1 MHARG
6 ARIDELPALWDGF
19 ARLVRPGL
27 GLSAFGANVM
37 NLPPDYATKSHDES
51 SSGQEELYVCL
62 AGSGAV
68 VLDEDGT
75 ELAAGRRAA
84 RRGRARRRAHPSQR
98 AGRPARAGHRRLARE
113 GLRAAGL
120 VEQRRVA
127 ESQELAF
134 IPAGRKPGPMRSRF
148 GPGSL
153 LVQVAVMAGT
163 TPIPCRSRSRPP

>member
-6 ARIDELPALWDGF
+6 ARIDELPTRWEGF

-68 VLDEDGT
+68 VLDEDGS
-75 ELAAGRRAA
+75 ELPLDADQLAAVGPGVA
-84 RRGRARRRAHPSQR
+84 RTLHSGPDGLRVLVIGGSPGRAYEPPDWSSQ
-98 AGRPARAGHRRLARE
+98 GE
-113 GLRAAGL
+113 
-120 VEQRRVA
+120 
-127 ESQELAF
+127 
-134 IPAGRKPGPMRSRF
+134 
-148 GPGSL
+148 
-153 LVQVAVMAGT
+153 
-163 TPIPCRSRSRPP
+163 